1 MSIYPSHSRSCR
13 SKIPCHTLLAGFCI
27 AVFLCFFPSSSSA
40 DMPEPR
46 DPLAFTLHKKGD
58 GNGPTLMVVGGIQGD
73 EPGAFSAASLLV
85 THYNILSGNVWVVPN
100 LNLFSIVRRS
110 RGVRGDL
117 NRKFAFIAPN
127 DPDKAIIQRIKPILL
142 HESVDLILNMH
153 DGSGFYRPKWQN
165 SMRNPKRWGQSIIVD
180 QARLPGTRFPYLEKM
195 ATDVAEN
202 VNKRLLE
209 PDHKYHVKNTKTAE
223 GDLEMA
229 KTLTY
234 FAVTHG
240 KPAFGQEASKD
251 FDLITRVYYHLLIL
265 ESFMQKLGIRF
276 ERRFPLNPAGIQYAL
291 GTGVNMAFEN
301 GRLFLS
307 LDNVRGALRYI
318 PLNPDSLFRFEASS
332 PLLTVVDEKKGGFR
346 IYYGNRVVTKLSTF
360 PVIFDKSIK
369 SIAIEVDGELKQ
381 VPFGSIVQV
390 TSHFTVQPTP
400 GYRVNAIGATIKGA
414 PAKASECGVRWQKKD
429 FIPAFSL
436 DKSGTLFRVEVYRTR
451 DERPEAKGKDV
462 FAGMILM
469 RFGKAPETA
478 SLLPDKSG
486 RENRLGR

>member
-1 MSIYPSHSRSCR
+1 MSSYFFPFRFHCSGVCR
-13 SKIPCHTLLAGFCI
+13 NIPAVLCLA
-27 AVFLCFFPSSSSA
+27 ALLCFFPAASSA
-40 DMPEPR
+40 DTPEAR
-46 DPLAFTLHKKGD
+46 DPLDFTLHKKGN

-100 LNLFSIVRRS
+100 LNLFSMVRRS
-110 RGVRGDL
+110 RGARGDL

-180 QARLPGTRFPYLEKM
+180 QSRLPGTRFPHLEKM

-202 VNKRLLE
+202 VNRQLLN
-209 PDHKYHVKNTKTAE
+209 PDHKYHVKNTKTAK

-251 FDLITRVYYHLLIL
+251 FNLTTRVYYHLLIL
-265 ESFMQKLGIRF
+265 ESFMQKLGIRY
-276 ERRFPLNPAGIQYAL
+276 ERRFPLTQAGIRSAL
-291 GTGVNMAFEN
+291 GKDVSMAFEN

-318 PLNPDSLFRFEASS
+318 PLNRESLRRFKASS
-332 PLLTVVDEKKGGFR
+332 PLLTVVDEKKGGLQ
-346 IYYGNRVVTKLSTF
+346 IYYGNRAVTKLSTF
-360 PVIFDKSIK
+360 PVVFDDALSGVTIN
-369 SIAIEVDGELKQ
+369 ADGELIE
-381 VPFGSIVQV
+381 VPFGSIVQIK
-390 TSHFTVQPTP
+390 SHFTVQPTP
-400 GYRVNAIGATIKGA
+400 GYRVNAIGATVKGA
-414 PAKASECGVRWQKKD
+414 KPKATECGVRWQKKD
-429 FIPAFSL
+429 FIPSFSL
-436 DKSGTLFRVEVYRTR
+436 DKSATLFRVEVYRTG
-451 DERPEAKGKDV
+451 DDRPEAKDKEV
-462 FAGMILM
+462 FAGMILV

-486 RENRLGR
+486 RESRLGR